1 MGSNPQFNQN
11 INNDALVA
19 PFKSTFEF
27 LDDFLV
33 DQYKDNSLKTNEANI
48 NFMAKQSNDVAHDF
62 IPNLNSKYLKLAI
75 LLLTAFVIYG
85 KKFIVIKN
93 KEEKKKEEEKKKQ
106 KDNAID
112 VTPVKQNDF
121 FRNNV

>member
-1 MGSNPQFNQN
+1 
-11 INNDALVA
+11 
-19 PFKSTFEF
+19 
-27 LDDFLV
+27 
-33 DQYKDNSLKTNEANI
+33 
-48 NFMAKQSNDVAHDF
+48 MAKQSNDVAHDF

-93 KEEKKKEEEKKKQ
+93 KEEKKKQEEKNKQ
-106 KDNAID
+106 KSDAID
-112 VTPVKQNDF
+112 ITPVKQQNDF